1 MLSRAD
7 NTGSSLPTSVPFA
20 IERRDLDPRTSV
32 IAVEGELDLAGAP
45 RLKWML
51 LDALAGGHSRL
62 VLDLTLATFM
72 DSTALGVL
80 VGVNRSLSGDGALVI
95 VCANA
100 GVLKI
105 FELSGMDGA
114 FAILSNLDEAL
125 AQLDSSAAHAHACE
139 AHATRA
145 PAAEAG

>member
-1 MLSRAD
+1 MLRRAD
-7 NTGSSLPTSVPFA
+7 NTGTSLPTAVPFA
-20 IERRDLDPRTSV
+20 IERRDLDPRTSIV
-32 IAVEGELDLAGAP
+32 AIEGELDLASAP

-51 LDALAGGHSRL
+51 LDALADGHSRL

-80 VGVNRSLSGDGALVI
+80 VGVNRSLGADGALVI
-95 VCANA
+95 VCANTS
-100 GVLKI
+100 VLKI

-114 FAILSNLDEAL
+114 FAILSTLDDAF
-125 AQLDSSAAHAHACE
+125 AQLDPSALHAHD

-145 PAAEAG
+145 TAAEAS

>member
-7 NTGSSLPTSVPFA
+7 NTGSSLPTPVPFA

-32 IAVEGELDLAGAP
+32 VAIEGELDLSSAP

-51 LDALAGGHSRL
+51 LDALADGHSRL
-62 VLDLTLATFM
+62 VLDLALATFM

-80 VGVNRSLSGDGALVI
+80 VGVNRSLSADGALVI
-95 VCANA
+95 VCANV

-114 FAILSNLDEAL
+114 FAILSTLDEAL
-125 AQLDSSAAHAHACE
+125 ARLDPSAAHAQE
-139 AHATRA
+139 AHAARA
-145 PAAEAG
+145 TAAEAS

>member
-7 NTGSSLPTSVPFA
+7 NTGSSLPTPVPFA
-20 IERRDLDPRTSV
+20 IERRDLDPCTSV
-32 IAVEGELDLAGAP
+32 VAIEGELDLASAP

-51 LDALAGGHSRL
+51 LDALADGHNRL

-80 VGVNRSLSGDGALVI
+80 VGVNRSLSADGALVI
-95 VCANA
+95 VCANIS
-100 GVLKI
+100 VLKI

-114 FAILSNLDEAL
+114 FAILSTLGEAL
-125 AQLDSSAAHAHACE
+125 AQLDPSRAHVHAGE
-139 AHATRA
+139 VHATHA
-145 PAAEAG
+145 PVAEAG

>member
-7 NTGSSLPTSVPFA
+7 NTGSSLPASVPFA

-32 IAVEGELDLAGAP
+32 VAIEGELDLASAP

-80 VGVNRSLSGDGALVI
+80 VGVDRSLSADGALVI
-95 VCANA
+95 VCANTS
-100 GVLKI
+100 VLKI

-114 FAILSNLDEAL
+114 FAILSTLEQAL
-125 AQLDSSAAHAHACE
+125 ARLDPSAAHAHE

-145 PAAEAG
+145 TAAEAS

>member
-20 IERRDLDPRTSV
+20 IERRDLDPGTSV
-32 IAVEGELDLAGAP
+32 IAIEGELDLASAP

-51 LDALAGGHSRL
+51 LDALADGHSRL
-62 VLDLTLATFM
+62 VLDLALATFM

-80 VGVNRSLSGDGALVI
+80 VGVNRSLSADGALVI
-95 VCANA
+95 VCANT

-114 FAILSNLDEAL
+114 FAILSTLEEAL
-125 AQLDSSAAHAHACE
+125 ARLDPSAAHE

-145 PAAEAG
+145 TAAEAS